1 MWPESSIYCQVG
13 TDFGLPGRA
22 GRCGHAEIL
31 MVENPDSR
39 AGGEGRRAKQVGEAA
54 GVAAGSPRAGDISN
68 NHTRLCLTQAHPLSC
83 RML

>member
-1 MWPESSIYCQVG
+1 
-13 TDFGLPGRA
+13 
-22 GRCGHAEIL
+22 